1 MPHYEFSRRK
11 CKKSIS
17 QVPENSLGL
26 INKPIAD
33 SRAPLKPREVKQE
46 GCGGEIMMN
55 FKLNYGLLIALCLV
69 ASIAWA
75 DSLELKNGSLIR
87 GKFMGGTESEINFQ
101 VGSSL
106 QKYNLADIVSLKF
119 DSERAA
125 SDTTTRP
132 KSSPSNEPGT
142 AEHASMKTSSSAII
156 PAGTRISVRTI
167 DGIDSKKNQ
176 PGDRFQA
183 SLEEP
188 LTIDGKV
195 IVPKGADVYGRLAE
209 SKESG
214 TFTGKS
220 QLRLELTGI
229 VVNGQTVPV
238 VTGEYEVSGKSR
250 GASTAKRTAGGA
262 AVGSIIG
269 ALAGG
274 GKGAAVGAGV
284 GAGAGAGS
292 EIITK
297 GDQVKVPSETLLDF
311 TLQQDMSIPAQQN

>member
-1 MPHYEFSRRK
+1 MRK
-11 CKKSIS
+11 FRL
-17 QVPENSLGL
+17 NSGVL
-26 INKPIAD
+26 I
-33 SRAPLKPREVKQE
+33 
-46 GCGGEIMMN
+46 G
-55 FKLNYGLLIALCLV
+55 LCLA

-75 DSLELKNGSLIR
+75 DSLELKNGSLIK
-87 GKFMGGTESEINFQ
+87 GKFMGGTESEISFQ
-101 VGSSL
+101 VGSSV

-125 SDTTTRP
+125 NGMPARP
-132 KSSPSNEPGT
+132 SSTLPNDAEAPEYPGMK
-142 AEHASMKTSSSAII
+142 APASVTI

-167 DGIDSKKNQ
+167 DGIDSTKNHV
-176 PGDRFQA
+176 GDRFQA

-188 LTIDGKV
+188 LMVDGSV
-195 IVPKGADVYGRLAE
+195 VVPKGTDVFGRLAE

-214 TFTGKS
+214 TFTGRS

-229 VVNGQTVPV
+229 VINGQTIPLA
-238 VTGEYEVSGKSR
+238 TGEYELTGKSR
-250 GASTAKRTAGGA
+250 GASTAKRTVGGA

-284 GAGAGAGS
+284 GGGLGAGS
-292 EIITK
+292 EVVTK

-311 TLQQDMSIPAQQN
+311 TLQQELSIPRRGGS